1 MSDRDVED
9 VMKMSFCS
17 EEDARKALEICGDV
31 TSAVCYIYR
40 DPPVLPPKKKELT
53 EEQKK
58 FEEFRKNMENCD
70 KERHTNLVRT
80 TNQPE
85 LSYQDSQ
92 DIPEEKSQHSESIQ
106 QSHLPTLE
114 SEAKTQETACQ

>member
-9 VMKMSFCS
+9 VMKMSFCT

-40 DPPVLPPKKKELT
+40 DPPVLPPKKKELS

-58 FEEFRKNMENCD
+58 FEEFRKTMESIDRNIED
-70 KERHTNLVRT
+70 NLKT
-80 TNQPE
+80 KDQPE
-85 LSYQDSQ
+85 PSCLSWMDT
-92 DIPEEKSQHSESIQ
+92 PEEKSQHSESIQ

-114 SEAKTQETACQ
+114 SEAKTQETVYQ

>member
-9 VMKMSFCS
+9 VMKMSFCT
-17 EEDARKALEICGDV
+17 EEEARKALNICGDV

-40 DPPVLPPKKKELT
+40 DPPVLPPKKKELS

-58 FEEFRKNMENCD
+58 FEEFRISMERCD
-70 KERHTNLVRT
+70 RERHTNLVRT
-80 TNQPE
+80 TNRPE
-85 LSYQDSQ
+85 LSCQDSQ
-92 DIPEEKSQHSESIQ
+92 DTPEEKSQHSESIQ

>member
-1 MSDRDVED
+1 MNDRDVED

-53 EEQKK
+53 EEQKM

>member
-17 EEDARKALEICGDV
+17 EKEARKALDICGDV

-40 DPPVLPPKKKELT
+40 DPPVLPPKKKELDA
-53 EEQKK
+53 EQLK
-58 FEEFRKNMENCD
+58 FKEMRTNMENIDRNISSTLMKRDQLETSCLD
-70 KERHTNLVRT
+70 LKDTPVQT
-80 TNQPE
+80 
-85 LSYQDSQ
+85 
-92 DIPEEKSQHSESIQ
+92 SQHSESIQ

-114 SEAKTQETACQ
+114 SEAKTQETVYQ